1 MQNGNEKLAKITNQV
16 SGCIARVRTCNSGRA
31 LSTILRNA
39 QENKEITQEQKNL
52 IQDEIESRLPHL
64 LREQRAIFSRQHP
77 RPEYPRAMLEKVFNE
92 AKRCFDLSNNEHG
105 NHVRVGGDM
114 IKGEKYLDLYIS
126 YKSPNK
132 WVAGLAWI
140 QDTALSPLL
149 IRVDTYHRG
158 RTLNPKSHEIKYFN
172 PEKEAEAIALF
183 FRLLSD
189 TGRCNARKNE
199 Q

>member
-1 MQNGNEKLAKITNQV
+1 LQNGNEKLAKITDRVN
-16 SGCIARVRTCNSGRA
+16 GCIARVRTCNSGRA

-52 IQDEIESRLPHL
+52 IKAEIENRLPNL

-77 RPEYPRAMLEKVFNE
+77 RPEYPRAMLEKLFDE
-92 AKRCFDLSNNEHG
+92 AKRRFDLSDNEHG

-132 WVAGLAWI
+132 WVAGLAWV
-140 QDTALSPLL
+140 QETALSQLL
-149 IRVDTYHRG
+149 IRVDTYHKG
-158 RTLNPKSHEIKYFN
+158 RASNPDTHIVKDFN
-172 PEKEAEAIALF
+172 LENEAEAIDLF
-183 FRLLSD
+183 LKLLSD
-189 TGRCNARKNE
+189 IDRCNARKNE

>member
-16 SGCIARVRTCNSGRA
+16 NGCIARVRTCNSGRA

-64 LREQRAIFSRQHP
+64 LREERAIFTRQHP
-77 RPEYPRAMLEKVFNE
+77 RPEYPKLMLEKLFDE
-92 AKRCFDLSNNEHG
+92 AKRHFDLSDNEHG

-114 IKGEKYLDLYIS
+114 QTGKKYLDRYIS